1 MAHLPPV
8 CYHFTDIRPHTPT
21 RPRPNPR
28 RIAALGW
35 GHRRR
40 CAIYP
45 PFKQRVAG
53 SIAARLMRIPSSR
66 RPSRSSQG
74 GVGRACVPVR
84 YVIRTP
90 MRACTTPASKM
101 RRSSSRSRSALGAG
115 SSEALRPGRAR
126 TIWTVSSPLPEDHRP
141 RAKGERRRFAA
152 GICDQARARIGA
164 GPLGGRW
171 GCLDRRA
178 SSRSSAGSCRTRCDT
193 R

>member
-1 MAHLPPV
+1 MAHLLPL
-8 CYHFTDIRPHTPT
+8 CYHFADIRPHTPT

-35 GHRRR
+35 AHRRR

-53 SIAARLMRIPSSR
+53 SIPARLMRIPSSR

-90 MRACTTPASKM
+90 CGHARHQP
-101 RRSSSRSRSALGAG
+101 RRCEETSSRSRSALGAG

-126 TIWTVSSPLPEDHRP
+126 TIWTVSSPLPEEEDRGHPRP
-141 RAKGERRRFAA
+141 SSSE
-152 GICDQARARIGA
+152 
-164 GPLGGRW
+164 
-171 GCLDRRA
+171 RA
-178 SSRSSAGSCRTRCDT
+178 SLIPNAEVATLPGRVLVECDDPQRQVVPDVGAMDLAGR
-193 R
+193 